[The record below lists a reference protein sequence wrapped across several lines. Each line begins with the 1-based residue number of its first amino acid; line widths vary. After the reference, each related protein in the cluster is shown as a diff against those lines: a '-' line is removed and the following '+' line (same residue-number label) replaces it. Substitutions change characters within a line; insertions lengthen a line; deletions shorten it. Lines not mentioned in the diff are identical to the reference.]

1 MKYPAKSSAGIILL
15 QLALSQAIAAEGPA
29 GGVSATHPPDMS
41 AEQKKAE
48 QQYFAAHSFE
58 FSSIFTR
65 HHPGLYWILA
75 NAEHFQLSAE
85 QAKRQ
90 ETLKLAMARATISGN
105 AALRKAY
112 EKYASDAS
120 AAEPSRAV
128 IRKDIEAI
136 GEAQTHLAQ
145 VMVPFHLDAYAA
157 LNAAQRE
164 TYGRLAAEQRR

>member
-1 MKYPAKSSAGIILL
+1 MKCPGKSFAGIIFL
-15 QLALSQAIAAEGPA
+15 QLALSQAVASEGPE
-29 GGVSATHPPDMS
+29 GGVSTARPSDMS
-41 AEQKKAE
+41 AEQRKAE

-58 FSSIFTR
+58 FSSIFKR
-65 HHPGLYWILA
+65 HHPGPYWILA
-75 NAEHFQLSAE
+75 NAEHFRLSAE

-105 AALRKAY
+105 VALRKAY

-128 IRKDIEAI
+128 VKKDIEAI
-136 GEAQTHLAQ
+136 GKAQTHLAQ

-157 LNAAQRE
+157 LNPAQRE
-164 TYGRLAAEQRR
+164 TYRRLAAEQ